1 MEAVSRPLNEGIVAI
16 CNICESLKKV
26 HVSPTT
32 DTCSNYNQIR
42 KHIEDAEQCLKTS
55 ETVIKEKLGYLDE
68 CMEQLIRE
76 KHNFEQQKKEKSLAM
91 DNFRIKKKSAE
102 ESLESFKSALE
113 QAERSVESA
122 NYAIRAH
129 QDRMNSSNDLATAG
143 TALLAIPIFGWIAG
157 PIMMS
162 EGERGFEEAS
172 NALRDA
178 EWDKQNCESDVRNCN
193 EKVFHYEGIISRT
206 QTEIDQTSEALKR
219 IEVEIKEVQKHLED
233 TGNIQNMVRRSVN
246 LLSVLSGRIT
256 AVERQTQRFILWQ
269 PVVNAMEDVMKAVVI
284 ISENQLLYN
293 DGVPGH
299 LINTLK
305 ENVGGLLALC
315 NSPSNSEYDS
325 YY

>member
-1 MEAVSRPLNEGIVAI
+1 MEVVLRLLKKGIVAI
-16 CNICESLKKV
+16 CNICVSLKKA

-32 DTCSNYNQIR
+32 DTCSNYKQIR

-68 CMEQLIRE
+68 RMEQLIRE
-76 KHNFEQQKKEKSLAM
+76 KHNVEQQKKEKSLAM

-102 ESLESFKSALE
+102 ESLESFKAALE

-129 QDRMNSSNDLATAG
+129 QDRMDSCNDLATAG
-143 TALLAIPIFGWIAG
+143 TVLLAIPIFGWIAG

-178 EWDKQNCESDVRNCN
+178 QWDKLDCESQVRNCN

-206 QTEIDQTSEALKR
+206 QTEIEQTSEALKR

-256 AVERQTQRFILWQ
+256 AVERQTQRFILCQ
-269 PVVNAMEDVMKAVVI
+269 PVVKAMDDVMKAVVI
-284 ISENQLLYN
+284 IAENN
-293 DGVPGH
+293 DGIPGR
-299 LINTLK
+299 LINTLRK
-305 ENVGGLLALC
+305 KVGELQALC
-315 NSPSNSEYDS
+315 NSPSNSEHDS